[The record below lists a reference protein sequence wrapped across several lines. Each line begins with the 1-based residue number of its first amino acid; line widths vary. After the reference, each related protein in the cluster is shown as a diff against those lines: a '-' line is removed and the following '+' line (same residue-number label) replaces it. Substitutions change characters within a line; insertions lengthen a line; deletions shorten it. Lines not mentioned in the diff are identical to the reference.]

1 MIRFKRIS
9 AECLDT
15 CGVSDRAPQCFAL
28 SLLDQMQHD
37 ISSSLMISLVTFQLI
52 CRPEIRKRVGTNT
65 LRRGAGVCWT
75 WDMDMPDLPV
85 IGKRCSRP
93 GTPTR

>member
-1 MIRFKRIS
+1 MTGAKLTADHLF
-9 AECLDT
+9 DPP
-15 CGVSDRAPQCFAL
+15 GD
-28 SLLDQMQHD
+28 
-37 ISSSLMISLVTFQLI
+37 
-52 CRPEIRKRVGTNT
+52 RKRVGTNT